1 MFTLNMHQSNWVVSR
16 RQTIIQTMK
25 LHLILLVS
33 LVYLSVA
40 SMAYPSNSEVDID
53 LNIDIGEG
61 AVLSKSRNCGLYA
74 CKVQPQ
80 AGFPLLQGQMHQ
92 PYQSGTI

>member
-1 MFTLNMHQSNWVVSR
+1 
-16 RQTIIQTMK
+16 MK

-53 LNIDIGEG
+53 LNLDFGEG
-61 AVLSKSRNCGLYA
+61 IVLSKSRTCAKKGQI
-74 CKVQPQ
+74 CKPWLS
-80 AGFPLLQGQMHQ
+80 APCCKGRCLQVGKGGQKG
-92 PYQSGTI
+92 PNGPKWGVTYYVCSR